1 MKNMKVYP
9 LGTVVRT
16 TGKER
21 YMLTGYVR
29 LARDGSLAEYAA
41 VRFPQGNIGINSFY
55 YFNSDDI
62 TEVLYEGY
70 KDESFEQIVQVIHAA
85 AEGIEELATSLKQK
99 AAAKDRPISILE

>member
-9 LGTVVRT
+9 LGTVVKT

-29 LARDGSLAEYAA
+29 LAKNGSLAEYAA
-41 VRFPQGNIGINSFY
+41 VRFPQGNIGMDSFH

-62 TEVLYEGY
+62 TEVLHEGH
-70 KDESFEQIVQVIHAA
+70 KDASFEQIVQLIHAA
-85 AEGIEELATSLKQK
+85 ADNVEALAVSLKQK
-99 AAAKDRPISILE
+99 HEAEDDSISILE